1 MVQTEAPTRLQ
12 FQHPTRSSGREQEE
26 SRGPPVS
33 VVNPKSSILENQ
45 TPTTWYRLKHLQD
58 YKFNTLQGPVEENEK
73 RAGGLLS
80 VS

>member
-1 MVQTEAPTRLQ
+1 
-12 FQHPTRSSGREQEE
+12 
-26 SRGPPVS
+26 
-33 VVNPKSSILENQ
+33 VNPKSSILENQ